1 MYLLSWALSP
11 CCFRE
16 RVHRLT
22 VYTLFE
28 GTSFYAGFFT
38 ALLSVFALSFTL
50 VAVLIFWRRSND
62 WMAMLVSVA
71 LVSFG
76 TSWTDVPDSLV
87 TANPEWRFAGTF
99 LFALGLTTLFLLFYL
114 FPDGR
119 FVPRWTRFAAFLW
132 IAVSVALFVDSVLA
146 QEIYG
151 EGPAGQG
158 AIGSLLLVVTVVVVL
173 IGVYAQIYRY
183 TRHSTPVQRQQSK
196 WVMVGLTTAVL
207 LGAVGISLGETV
219 LSSPGMPDGRI
230 GLVVGDVTDK
240 GVPAA
245 LVMAT
250 TRAILRAAAEQLISP
265 GEVLQRA
272 NDVLCPD
279 IPPKMFVTCL
289 YAILDPAQGQ
299 LQYAN
304 AGQDLP
310 CHMSSEGIR
319 ELRATGMPLGLMPGM
334 TYEQKEVW
342 LKPGESVLMYSDG
355 LVEAHNDQR

>member
-1 MYLLSWALSP
+1 MVTVCVVEVDCGEQRLVPEDAEALRDLGLS
-11 CCFRE
+11 E
-16 RVHRLT
+16 
-22 VYTLFE
+22 
-28 GTSFYAGFFT
+28 SFYAGFFT

-99 LFALGLTTLFLLFYL
+99 VFALGLTTLFLLFYL

-279 IPPKMFVTCL
+279 HTSENVRHLSLRGPRSR
-289 YAILDPAQGQ
+289 ARPASVRQRGTGP
-299 LQYAN
+299 AM
-304 AGQDLP
+304 P
-310 CHMSSEGIR
+310 H
-319 ELRATGMPLGLMPGM
+319 ELRRHTGAAGHGNAPG
-334 TYEQKEVW
+334 
-342 LKPGESVLMYSDG
+342 PD
-355 LVEAHNDQR
+355 ARHDI